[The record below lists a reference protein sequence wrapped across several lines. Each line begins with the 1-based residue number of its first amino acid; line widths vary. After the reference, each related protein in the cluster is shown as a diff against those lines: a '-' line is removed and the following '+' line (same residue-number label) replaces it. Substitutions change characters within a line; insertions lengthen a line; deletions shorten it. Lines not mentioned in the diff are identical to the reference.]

1 MNLEQYNNWEKFR
14 ESTSSSISAKEVKM
28 IAEYY
33 ADVFNRKYWKPPCT
47 SCNKKKYQQWIN
59 ELNNHWSSIEKPT
72 E

>member
-1 MNLEQYNNWEKFR
+1 MNLEQYTNWEKFR
-14 ESTSSSISAKEVKM
+14 ESTSKEISAKEVKM

-33 ADVFNRKYWKPPCT
+33 SDVFNKKYWKPCT
-47 SCNKKKYQQWIN
+47 CNKSRYQQWIK

>member
-1 MNLEQYNNWEKFR
+1 
-14 ESTSSSISAKEVKM
+14 M

-33 ADVFNRKYWKPPCT
+33 ADVFNRKYWKPCT
-47 SCNKKKYQQWIN
+47 CNKKKYQQWIK

>member
-14 ESTSSSISAKEVKM
+14 EKKTTTVTGKEFEM
-28 IAEYY
+28 IARYY

-59 ELNNHWSSIEKPT
+59 ELNNHWISIEKPT
-72 E
+72 K

>member
-14 ESTSSSISAKEVKM
+14 EKKTRSISGQEFEM
-28 IAEYY
+28 IARYY

-59 ELNNHWSSIEKPT
+59 QLNNHWSSIEKPT